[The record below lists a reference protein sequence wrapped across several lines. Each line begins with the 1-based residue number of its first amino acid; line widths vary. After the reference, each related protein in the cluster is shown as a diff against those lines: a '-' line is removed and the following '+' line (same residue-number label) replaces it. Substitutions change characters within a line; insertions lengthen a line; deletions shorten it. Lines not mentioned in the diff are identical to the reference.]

1 MFERFTR
8 DARTVVV
15 AAQETARSLAD
26 SEIRATHLLLG
37 LTQPEQ
43 RTAALLA
50 EHGLDRDRILR
61 RVAGR
66 HRGGLDESALSAL
79 GIDLTAIRSS
89 VESAFGPGALDADPR
104 PRRRGP
110 GRRRLFAGHLPFT
123 AGAKKS
129 LELALREA
137 IRLDH
142 GAIDTEM
149 VLLGI
154 LRSDDLEIR
163 QLLAES
169 GVDVAALRQA
179 TEGRRGHA
187 A

>member
-1 MFERFTR
+1 
-8 DARTVVV
+8 
-15 AAQETARSLAD
+15 
-26 SEIRATHLLLG
+26 
-37 LTQPEQ
+37 
-43 RTAALLA
+43 
-50 EHGLDRDRILR
+50 
-61 RVAGR
+61 
-66 HRGGLDESALSAL
+66 
-79 GIDLTAIRSS
+79 
-89 VESAFGPGALDADPR
+89 
-104 PRRRGP
+104 
-110 GRRRLFAGHLPFT
+110 LFAGHLPFT

-163 QLLAES
+163 ELLAES
-169 GVDVAALRQA
+169 GVDVAALREA
-179 TEGRRGHA
+179 TESRRGHA